1 MRTVI
6 LCILFVFSYSCFAQ
20 VKEDVEFK
28 KDVLNLIE
36 TTGIKN
42 HLLLVKNQFI
52 KNIPDD
58 KKAIFEKEF
67 ELSLVEMLNN
77 HAKIYME
84 LYTKED
90 IKSMMAFYQ
99 SPIGKKIQANSDE
112 MTIRT
117 KANSQE
123 WTLKLQDL
131 AAKLQ
136 LPE

>member
-1 MRTVI
+1 
-6 LCILFVFSYSCFAQ
+6 
-20 VKEDVEFK
+20 
-28 KDVLNLIE
+28 
-36 TTGIKN
+36 
-42 HLLLVKNQFI
+42 
-52 KNIPDD
+52 
-58 KKAIFEKEF
+58 
-67 ELSLVEMLNN
+67 
-77 HAKIYME
+77 
-84 LYTKED
+84 
-90 IKSMMAFYQ
+90 MMAFYQ